1 MQRDEINKY
10 MKKFVKLVISKKST
24 LLGLHDPEVEGG
36 AVIQNLVTIYQLTW
50 CNIAEVLIHGEAQQ

>member
-1 MQRDEINKY
+1 

-24 LLGLHDPEVEGG
+24 LLGLHDPEDEGG